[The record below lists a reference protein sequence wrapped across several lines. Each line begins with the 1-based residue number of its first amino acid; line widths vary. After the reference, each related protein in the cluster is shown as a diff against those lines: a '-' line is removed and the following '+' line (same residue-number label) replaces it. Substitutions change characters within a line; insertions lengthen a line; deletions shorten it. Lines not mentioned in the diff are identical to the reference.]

1 MCVYIHNIC
10 LRPSMYIYIY
20 KYVCVYTFEQCIYL
34 SIYWERVAERTSND
48 LPFKIPFTN
57 LDPVLILTA
66 PKDSYLLASPS
77 IQGLFGVTVR
87 LLVCYL
93 GEGV

>member
-1 MCVYIHNIC
+1 
-10 LRPSMYIYIY
+10 MYIYIY